1 MDISAIFMI
10 EEIINKL
17 EEKNIRVILL
27 LRHADKRKVLNVD
40 TSNTFKMTKIYNNI
54 DAAVN
59 CIQKKEY
66 KENISI
72 NE

>member
-40 TSNTFKMTKIYNNI
+40 TSNTFKMTKYII
-54 DAAVN
+54 
-59 CIQKKEY
+59 ILMLQ
-66 KENISI
+66 
-72 NE
+72 